1 MVKDN
6 ILHIEF
12 GEFGN
17 HYEMNFDLGSIAK
30 MAGAKKTDRYQ
41 DDHNQWRS
49 STLTLL
55 TFPQARKI
63 INAILEFADPE
74 DFDAVD
80 EAFQENKKLY
90 AIWKEKLD
98 KWKE

>member
-17 HYEMNFDLGSIAK
+17 HYEMNFDLDGIARR
-30 MAGAKKTDRYQ
+30 AGVREEKYKDENGVWHTG
-41 DDHNQWRS
+41 
-49 STLTLL
+49 TLILL
-55 TFPQARKI
+55 PIPQARKI
-63 INAILEFADPE
+63 INTILKYADPE
-74 DFDAVD
+74 DYGVIG
-80 EAFQENKKLY
+80 EAFRKNKKLY
-90 AIWKEKLD
+90 KIWKEKLD